1 MTEQKTEAELAAE
14 KKAEEEAKAE
24 ETAKA
29 EKEAQDAEFE
39 ESLKDLS
46 DEEKEA
52 KREEQKKALNS
63 KTEPDYKALAEE
75 EKQKANDEKERADA
89 AERALADDRYKAS
102 EAKRKVEEDTTEE
115 EEKEPL
121 TKKDYEAGRAK
132 DRQENQKQIQK
143 AQAQTIVEKLT
154 DNADEQEY
162 VLEIHKNRIFPEHLS
177 LQDQL
182 EESHA
187 IANKDKWKGERDEA
201 LRKAKGDK
209 GVNDDAAG
217 AHRKPPASQAGEPS
231 MSAEDKQMLVNK
243 GWKWNT
249 TNKRYEK
256 TTSSGIL
263 LYRDP
268 KTGAVKP
275 EGKTK

>member
-102 EAKRKVEEDTTEE
+102 EAKRKVEEGTE